1 MTDEQAEDR
10 LATRQRAYELGKRYG
25 YLDTMDGLDGPLTDL
40 PAAVDERDADIYRQG
55 WREGRALV
63 RVKAARMGV
72 DEAGWTAMSRADREA
87 VLNRWKARY
96 GT

>member
-10 LATRQRAYELGKRYG
+10 LITRQRICELGKRHG
-25 YLDTMDGLDGPLTDL
+25 HLDAMDGRGLLAI
-40 PAAVDERDADIYRQG
+40 PASVGEQDADIYRQG

-72 DEAGWTAMSRADREA
+72 DEPAWLQMTRADREA